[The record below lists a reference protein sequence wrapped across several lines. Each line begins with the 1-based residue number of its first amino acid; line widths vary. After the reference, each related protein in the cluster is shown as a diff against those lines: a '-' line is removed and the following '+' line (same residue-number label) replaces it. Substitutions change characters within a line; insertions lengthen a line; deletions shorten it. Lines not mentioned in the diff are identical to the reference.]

1 MGVSQQL
8 AENIQPFKL
17 NSLLELYAYVRKIF
31 YRLLIIGKKL
41 AVHSALAANPFISS
55 NVLGV

>member
-1 MGVSQQL
+1 MNAIFS
-8 AENIQPFKL
+8 I
-17 NSLLELYAYVRKIF
+17 ELYAYVRKIF
-31 YRLLIIGKKL
+31 YQLLIIGKKL